1 MSGKI
6 PLTDWPVAPPVLS
19 ASMAAFARADLDALM
34 PGFAQDAVVIDDGR
48 ELTGHADVRA
58 RLGRVLGAYERTIEV
73 RGVSAVGER
82 DGIHRYD
89 VFAHLEGTFP
99 GGTVDLTF
107 QFGLRDGRVVSLLI
121 VPTEEVTT

>member
-1 MSGKI
+1 MLSRNS
-6 PLTDWPVAPPVLS
+6 WRPVAFELVTTAVKPS
-19 ASMAAFARADLDALM
+19 ASRKENHS
-34 PGFAQDAVVIDDGR
+34 GAV
-48 ELTGHADVRA
+48 GHADVRA
-58 RLGRVLGAYERTIEV
+58 WLGRALGAYERTIEV